1 MQKPHINQAL
11 GKTTFNQSL
20 RAFIND
26 ANNQAIAKLPMVAKI
41 IYADGKEH
49 HLGILSTDSNGYIS
63 FKFVVEPHSEIK
75 AISLAPLGL
84 DHLAQD
90 VFPLLHKQGN
100 MSGIELTYNDAVN
113 IRSMIASGKNQS
125 FLSIQNPDPLDYH
138 ISPGSLATQP
148 ELTLGNGDCARL
160 IPAHN
165 TTYTYQYGE
174 IVKKN
179 APLENVTIASLTNSD
194 CSEKVKVVAIGEGKL
209 QEYKLDIIPKGY
221 SLGEL
226 LYSVTL
232 APCESVRIAVIDWI
246 RQEQAY
252 RQENN
257 FYQETYI
264 SQYNRSL
271 FAQEVLSASL
281 QERSFS
287 LGVQTG
293 VGNSNKASASGN
305 ASIPLKGA
313 TIGLGGALSSAV
325 TSFVNVGIGYSSG
338 RRQIA
343 AESTQSM
350 VDNIQQR
357 ANLAR
362 RYSSS
367 IVMEANQVEQES
379 VITRAIC
386 NHNHCHT
393 LNVFYYQVI
402 QHYLIQNT
410 FIGEG
415 DIYWVKYE
423 NNGFTEENV
432 IRYQHLLK
440 SALLDPSLLPCFQAL
455 EKSFLCEG
463 TSNGGGGTTP
473 VVGDL
478 YTQRIE
484 GEIKIGDTTGSP
496 FDGELYLEIT
506 VAGLN
511 EVIHGNPLEPIGTK
525 KPGKKRYEKGKTYS
539 FAFNLSSPVKVSDIQ
554 QITLRSEPDEWT
566 DAKFI
571 LDHIKVNY
579 TTVEIGGLFSLLN
592 NGNNV
597 SMAKSD
603 RKTYQTSPERTT
615 YEYEE
620 DVPGA
625 GTPGTGT
632 NANQA
637 CCTQRLLRHLNCN
650 KLHYNKAIWLYEDA
664 DERAIRF
671 ENVIANGEPLINQIK
686 NEPIAIQGNC
696 VAFKVSDYALQAQTP
711 IITKEHITMPT
722 RGIFSEG
729 ILGHCNTCEK
739 VNDEV
744 FWDWSES
751 PCNCGAPD
759 ITVATGNAGSNL
771 SGSDALKPTDFMQN
785 SVNVQTGG
793 DIPVSALGNLLEAL
807 SADSKLRDPEV
818 LADLSELFKT
828 LGGDGDK

>member
-1 MQKPHINQAL
+1 MQKSSISQHS
-11 GKTTFNQSL
+11 GRSTFSQSL
-20 RAFIND
+20 RAFIKD
-26 ANNQAIAKLPMVAKI
+26 ADNQAIVQLPMVAKI
-41 IYADGKEH
+41 IQSDKKEQ
-49 HLGILSTDSNGYIS
+49 HLGILSTDSNGYVS
-63 FKFVVEPHSEIK
+63 FKFAIAPHTEIK
-75 AISLAPLGL
+75 AILLAPLGL

-90 VFPLLHKQGN
+90 VFPMLQAQGS
-100 MSGIELTYNDAVN
+100 MSAIELEYSDTSN
-113 IRSMIASGKNQS
+113 IRSAIASGKDQS
-125 FLSIQNPDPLDYH
+125 FLSIQTPDPLDYH
-138 ISPGSLATQP
+138 ISPGSLAAQP
-148 ELTLGNGDCARL
+148 QLTLGSGDCSRL

-179 APLENVTIASLTNSD
+179 APIENVTIAALANDD
-194 CSEKVKVVAIGEGKL
+194 CSEKVKATAIGEGKL

-232 APCESVRIAVIDWI
+232 APCESVRIAVIDWM

-271 FAQEVLSASL
+271 FAQEILSASL

-325 TSFVNVGIGYSSG
+325 TSFVNVGVGYSSG

-367 IVMEANQVEQES
+367 IVMEANQVAQES
-379 VITRAIC
+379 VITRALC

-415 DIYWVKYE
+415 DIYWVQYE

-440 SALLDPSLLPCFQAL
+440 NALLDPSLLPCFEAL
-455 EKSFLCEG
+455 EKSFLCAG
-463 TSNGGGGTTP
+463 SSGGGETTTITE
-473 VVGDL
+473 DL
-478 YTQRIE
+478 HTQRIE
-484 GEIKIGDTTGSP
+484 GEIKIGDTAGAA

-525 KPGKKRYEKGKTYS
+525 KAFRKRYKQGETYS

-554 QITLRSEPDEWT
+554 QITLRSEPDEAS
-566 DAKFI
+566 DAKFL

-603 RKTYQTSPERTT
+603 RKTYPTSPERTT
-615 YEYEE
+615 YEYE
-620 DVPGA
+620 DDTPGGGAVGA
-625 GTPGTGT
+625 GTDAGT
-632 NANQA
+632 A
-637 CCTQRLLRHLNCN
+637 CCAKRLLRHLNCN

-671 ENVIANGEPLINQIK
+671 ENVLVGGEPLINQIK

-696 VAFKVSDYALQAQTP
+696 VAFKVNDYQLDHQTP
-711 IITKEHITMPT
+711 IVTKEHITMPT

-793 DIPVSALGNLLEAL
+793 DIPVSALGKLLEAL
-807 SADSKLRDPEV
+807 SADSKLRDPDV

-828 LGGDGDK
+828 LGGEGSSD